1 MLSLIIQY
9 KQKLVLLVFFTVVY
23 FNEVSLNL
31 LYVPIKFSHISIKL
45 NRFFFSFN
53 GAKLSQ
59 AGIRDAVG
67 FLLVLLPRGTH
78 LKCFSLIHLLL
89 WLSAWLDSIPPKSSS
104 SSALHQLFPQFC
116 IMASLMPAWLSFA
129 PLAIPW
135 KPWI

>member
-1 MLSLIIQY
+1 MASYFSYSFSSSPSSLILFIL
-9 KQKLVLLVFFTVVY
+9 KLI
-23 FNEVSLNL
+23 NL
-31 LYVPIKFSHISIKL
+31 LIFIYKYSWINRIKW
-45 NRFFFSFN
+45 N

-59 AGIRDAVG
+59 AGIRDAVD

-104 SSALHQLFPQFC
+104 SSALYQLFPQFC